1 MTNLRTGVG
10 LAALATLLAAACG
23 GGGSSTPLTE
33 DQFCVQKSQKEC
45 QVTDRCGLP
54 TKDSCLAQRKAMC
67 LAFAAASKTPPR
79 VFHPENVQ
87 RCIDKTGAVYA
98 KSIITPTDLDDMN
111 DACNYV
117 FQGNVDKLAACTV
130 KYDCKGTV
138 ICDKGLCAD
147 QVVKQADQQCGNA
160 GEICAAG
167 QYCTGTPNKC
177 TAKKAMGVA
186 CDATN
191 PCVET
196 LRCAGTCVALVAA
209 AGACTSNS
217 DCASAA
223 PYCDPYSGHKCE
235 VGLAFAPTATAACA
249 DYGGAAVSGTG
260 GSPGGTGGTDG
271 GGAGT
276 GGSPGSDAGDAGDA
290 LADTGATD

>member
-1 MTNLRTGVG
+1 
-10 LAALATLLAAACG
+10 
-23 GGGSSTPLTE
+23 
-33 DQFCVQKSQKEC
+33 
-45 QVTDRCGLP
+45 
-54 TKDSCLAQRKAMC
+54 
-67 LAFAAASKTPPR
+67 
-79 VFHPENVQ
+79 
-87 RCIDKTGAVYA
+87 
-98 KSIITPTDLDDMN
+98 
-111 DACNYV
+111 
-117 FQGNVDKLAACTV
+117 
-130 KYDCKGTV
+130 
-138 ICDKGLCAD
+138 
-147 QVVKQADQQCGNA
+147 
-160 GEICAAG
+160 
-167 QYCTGTPNKC
+167 
-177 TAKKAMGVA
+177 VA